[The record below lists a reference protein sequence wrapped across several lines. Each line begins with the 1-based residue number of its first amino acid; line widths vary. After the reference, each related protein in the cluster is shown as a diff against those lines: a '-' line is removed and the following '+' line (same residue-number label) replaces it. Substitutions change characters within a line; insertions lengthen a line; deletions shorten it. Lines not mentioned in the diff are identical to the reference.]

1 MIALLAM
8 SHKYTRRQANIER
21 HYQARERAT
30 EELAAENNSPGGVRT
45 DEQQTRRPFAMP
57 GHNLITLWPLAVL
70 MALIAAGSATMLY
83 RASRRPGPEN
93 PETDSE
99 SP

>member
-1 MIALLAM
+1 M

-21 HYQARERAT
+21 HYQANERVT
-30 EELAAENNSPGGVRT
+30 EQFENNSPFAVRT
-45 DEQQTRRPFAMP
+45 DDGQSPRPFATP

-70 MALIAAGSATMLY
+70 MTLIAATAATMLY
-83 RASRRPGPEN
+83 RASRVVPGPGPEN
-93 PETDSE
+93 PESTSE